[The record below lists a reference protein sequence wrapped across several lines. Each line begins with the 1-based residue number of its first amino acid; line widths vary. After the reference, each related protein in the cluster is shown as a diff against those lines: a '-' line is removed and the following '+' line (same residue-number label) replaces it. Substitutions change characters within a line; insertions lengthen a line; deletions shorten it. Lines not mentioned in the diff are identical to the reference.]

1 MAYDKIITLRGRMDH
16 CLDYVLNE
24 EKTGLANALA
34 YVENPAKT
42 HQLVTGINCEVDTAL
57 SDMRATK
64 KRWDKKG
71 GVLGYHI
78 IHSYAP
84 GEVTPDEAH
93 AAGVEFA
100 QRLLGDKY
108 EIVVATHVDREHLHC
123 HIVFNSVSF
132 VDGKKYRSDFQSYFG
147 DLRGTSNEVS
157 RERGLSVIEPEGHG
171 KHYTEWTA
179 EKQGRK
185 IVMGYVRQDI
195 DTAIAESFT
204 FDTFL
209 AALRRQGYAIK
220 YGSNVKHT
228 TVQPPGGGYVFRL
241 DSLGG
246 GYTEADIRERLAAAR
261 NGEVYELPEQPPPPV
276 PPIFAPRPI
285 PTVKKRYTVQ
295 RGAVP
300 RQPRPKLRG
309 FRALYMR
316 YLYMLNGYHR
326 PRRTPPPFAIRR
338 EVTKLQRYQRQFRF
352 LLQYR
357 IETDSQL
364 VMLGDALQGQIDML
378 VDYRKELYGARREGR
393 DVEAELETVN
403 GKLRSTR
410 RELTI
415 CRQITEDIPKI
426 RDQEQLM
433 RQQEQRD
440 HEAVRDRTDEQVR
453 KEKKGKWM

>member
-1 MAYDKIITLRGRMDH
+1 MAYDKIITLHGRMDH
-16 CLDYVLNE
+16 CIDYVLDE
-24 EKTGLANALA
+24 KKTGFASAMA
-34 YVENPAKT
+34 YVINPAKT
-42 HQLVTGINCEVDTAL
+42 YQLVTGINCDPETAL
-57 SDMRATK
+57 SDMRSTK
-64 KRWDKKG
+64 KRWDKTG
-71 GVLGYHI
+71 GILGYHV

-108 EIVVATHVDREHLHC
+108 EVVVATHIDRAHLHC

-157 RERGLSVIEPEGHG
+157 RERGLSVIEPMGHG

-179 EKQGRK
+179 EKQGRNT
-185 IVMGYVRQDI
+185 VMGLVRQDI
-195 DTAIAESFT
+195 DAAIVESYT
-204 FDTFL
+204 FNSFL
-209 AALRRQGYAIK
+209 AALRRQGYTIK

-228 TVQPPGGGYVFRL
+228 AVSPPGSDFVFRL
-241 DSLGG
+241 NSMGA
-246 GYTEADIRERLAAAR
+246 GYTEADIRERLIAAQK
-261 NGEVYELPEQPPPPV
+261 GVPYEMPTEPMPPPSLILPV
-276 PPIFAPRPI
+276 PQVR
-285 PTVKKRYTVQ
+285 KRYTV
-295 RGAVP
+295 RGNAIP
-300 RQPRPKLRG
+300 CQPRRKLRG
-309 FRALYMR
+309 FRALYLR
-316 YLYMLNGYHR
+316 YLYLLNGYRR
-326 PRRTPPPFAIRR
+326 PRRSMPPFAARK
-338 EVTKLQRYQRQFRF
+338 EVAKLQRYQKQFRF

-364 VMLGDALQGQIDML
+364 AMLGDALQGQIDL
-378 VDYRKELYGARREGR
+378 LADYRKELYGRRREGL
-393 DVEAELETVN
+393 DVEAELGTVN
-403 GKLRSTR
+403 QKLRSTR

-415 CRQITEDIPKI
+415 CRKITEDIPKI

-433 RQQEQRD
+433 RQEERSS

>member
-16 CLDYVLNE
+16 CIDYVLNE

-42 HQLVTGINCEVDTAL
+42 HQLVTGINCDPETAL

-84 GEVTPDEAH
+84 GEVTPEEAH

-100 QRLLGDKY
+100 QRLLGDRY
-108 EIVVATHVDREHLHC
+108 EVVVATHIDRAHLHC

-147 DLRGTSNEVS
+147 DLRGISNEVS
-157 RERGLSVIEPEGHG
+157 WERGLSVIEPEGHG

-179 EKQGRK
+179 EKQGRNT
-185 IVMGYVRQDI
+185 VLGLVRQDI
-195 DTAIAESFT
+195 DAAIAEGFT

-209 AALRRQGYAIK
+209 AALRRQGYTIK

-228 TVQPPGGGYVFRL
+228 TVSPPGSDFVFRL
-241 DSLGG
+241 NSMGA

-261 NGEVYELPEQPPPPV
+261 RGEPYEPPTPEPPAAPPV
-276 PPIFAPRPI
+276 LPVPKLR
-285 PTVKKRYTVQ
+285 KRYTVQ
-295 RGAVP
+295 GGVVP
-300 RQPRPKLRG
+300 RQPRRKLRG
-309 FRALYMR
+309 FRALYVR
-316 YLYMLNGYHR
+316 YLYLLNGYRR
-326 PRRTPPPFAIRR
+326 PRRSMPPFTIRK
-338 EVTKLQRYQRQFRF
+338 EVTKLQRYQKQFRF

-357 IETDSQL
+357 IETDNQL
-364 VMLGDALQGQIDML
+364 AMLGDALQGQIDLL
-378 VDYRKELYGARREGR
+378 VDYRKELYGQRREGL
-393 DVEAELETVN
+393 DVEAELGTVN
-403 GKLRSTR
+403 QKLRSTR

>member
-1 MAYDKIITLRGRMDH
+1 MAYDKIITLHGRMDH
-16 CLDYVLNE
+16 CIDYVLDE
-24 EKTGLANALA
+24 KKTGFASAMA
-34 YVENPAKT
+34 YVINPAKT
-42 HQLVTGINCEVDTAL
+42 YQLVTGINCDPETAL
-57 SDMRATK
+57 SDMRSTK
-64 KRWDKKG
+64 KRWDKTG
-71 GVLGYHI
+71 GILGYHV

-108 EIVVATHVDREHLHC
+108 EVVVATHIDRAHLHC

-157 RERGLSVIEPEGHG
+157 RERGLSVIEPMGHG

-179 EKQGRK
+179 EKQGRNT
-185 IVMGYVRQDI
+185 VMGLVRQDI
-195 DTAIAESFT
+195 DAAIVESYT
-204 FDTFL
+204 FNSFL
-209 AALRRQGYAIK
+209 AALRRQGYTIK

-228 TVQPPGGGYVFRL
+228 AVSPPGSDFVFRL
-241 DSLGG
+241 NSMGA
-246 GYTEADIRERLAAAR
+246 GYTEADIRERLIAAQK
-261 NGEVYELPEQPPPPV
+261 GVPYEMPTEPMPPPSLILPV
-276 PPIFAPRPI
+276 PQVR
-285 PTVKKRYTVQ
+285 KRYTV
-295 RGAVP
+295 RGNAIP
-300 RQPRPKLRG
+300 CQPRRKLRG
-309 FRALYMR
+309 FRALYLR
-316 YLYMLNGYHR
+316 YLYLLNGYRR
-326 PRRTPPPFAIRR
+326 PRRSMPPFAARK
-338 EVTKLQRYQRQFRF
+338 EVAKLQRYQKQFRF

-364 VMLGDALQGQIDML
+364 AMLGDALQGQIDLL
-378 VDYRKELYGARREGR
+378 VDYRRELYGRRREGL
-393 DVEAELETVN
+393 DVEAELGTVN
-403 GKLRSTR
+403 QKLRSTR

-440 HEAVRDRTDEQVR
+440 HESVRDRTDEQVR

>member
-1 MAYDKIITLRGRMDH
+1 MAYDKIITLHGRMDH
-16 CLDYVLNE
+16 CIDYVLNE
-24 EKTGLANALA
+24 EKTGLAAALA
-34 YVENPAKT
+34 YAENPDKT
-42 HQLVTGINCEVDTAL
+42 HQLVTGINCYPDTAL

-64 KRWDKKG
+64 RRWDKKG

-100 QRLLGDKY
+100 RRLLGDKY
-108 EIVVATHVDREHLHC
+108 EVVVATHVDRTHLHC

-157 RERGLSVIEPEGHG
+157 RERGLSVIEPQGHG

-185 IVMGYVRQDI
+185 IVMAGVMQDI
-195 DTAIAESFT
+195 DAAIGESFT
-204 FDTFL
+204 FDSFL
-209 AALRRQGYAIK
+209 AALRRQGYTIK

-228 TVQPPGGGYVFRL
+228 AVQPPGGDYVFRL
-241 DSLGG
+241 DSLGA
-246 GYTEADIRERLAAAR
+246 GYTEAHIRERLAAAR
-261 NGEVYELPEQPPPPV
+261 NGEAYELPEQPPSPA
-276 PPIFAPRPI
+276 PPIFAPRPV
-285 PTVKKRYTVQ
+285 PQVKKRYTV
-295 RGAVP
+295 RGGVP
-300 RQPRPKLRG
+300 RQPRRKLRG
-309 FRALYMR
+309 FRALYLR
-316 YLYMLNGYHR
+316 YLYLLNGYRR
-326 PRRTPPPFAIRR
+326 PRRTPPPFSVHK
-338 EVTKLQRYQRQFRF
+338 EVAKLQRYQKQFYF

-364 VMLGDALQGQIDML
+364 AMLGDALQGQIDLL
-378 VDYRKELYGARREGR
+378 VDYRRELYGARREGR

-403 GKLRSTR
+403 DKLRSTR

-415 CRQITEDIPKI
+415 CRKITEDIPKI
-426 RDQEQLM
+426 RNQEQLM
-433 RQQEQRD
+433 RQEERSS
-440 HEAVRDRTDEQVR
+440 HKAVRD
-453 KEKKGKWM
+453 

>member
-1 MAYDKIITLRGRMDH
+1 MAYDKIITLHRRMDH

-24 EKTGLANALA
+24 EKTSLANALA
-34 YVENPAKT
+34 YIENPVKT
-42 HQLVTGINCEVDTAL
+42 HRLVTGINCEADTAL

-132 VDGKKYRSDFQSYFG
+132 VDGKKYRSDFKSYFE

-185 IVMGYVRQDI
+185 TVLGFVRQDI

-209 AALRRQGYAIK
+209 AALRRQGYTIK

-241 DSLGG
+241 DSMGA

-261 NGEVYELPEQPPPPV
+261 RGETYEMPTPPPTSI
-276 PPIFAPRPI
+276 PPIPSIPPRR
-285 PTVKKRYTVQ
+285 KRYTVRQ
-295 RGAVP
+295 GTAP
-300 RQPRPKLRG
+300 HQPRRKLRG

-316 YLYMLNGYHR
+316 YLYILNGHRRPHR
-326 PRRTPPPFAIRR
+326 PPPPFAVRK

-357 IETDSQL
+357 IDTDNQL
-364 VMLGDALQGQIDML
+364 AMLGDALQGQIDLL
-378 VDYRKELYGARREGR
+378 VDYRRELYEARREGR

-415 CRQITEDIPKI
+415 CRQITEDIPRI

-433 RQQEQRD
+433 RQQERRG
-440 HEAVRDRTDEQVR
+440 HEAVRDQTDEQVR

>member
-16 CLDYVLNE
+16 CIDYVLNE

-34 YVENPAKT
+34 YAENPAKT
-42 HQLVTGINCEVDTAL
+42 HQLVTGINCDPETAL
-57 SDMRATK
+57 SDMRSTK

-84 GEVTPDEAH
+84 GEVTPEEAH

-108 EIVVATHVDREHLHC
+108 EVVVATHIDRAHLHC

-157 RERGLSVIEPEGHG
+157 RERGLSVIEPQGHG

-185 IVMGYVRQDI
+185 TVMGFVRQDI

-209 AALRRQGYAIK
+209 AALRRQGYTVK
-220 YGSNVKHT
+220 SGKKVKHT
-228 TVQPPGGGYVFRL
+228 AVTPPGSDHVFRL
-241 DSLGG
+241 DSLGD

-261 NGEVYELPEQPPPPV
+261 RGEPYEMPAQPPPPT
-276 PPIFAPRPI
+276 PPIQHVPR
-285 PTVKKRYTVQ
+285 VKKRYTIR

-300 RQPRPKLRG
+300 RQPRRKLRG

-316 YLYMLNGYHR
+316 YLYILNGYRR
-326 PRRTPPPFAIRR
+326 PRQALPPFTLRK

-357 IETDSQL
+357 IDTDSQL
-364 VMLGDALQGQIDML
+364 SMLADALQGQIDLL
-378 VDYRKELYGARREGR
+378 VDYRTELYGQRREGW
-393 DVEAELETVN
+393 DVEAELGTVN
-403 GKLRSTR
+403 EKLRSTR

-426 RDQEQLM
+426 RDQEQLT
-433 RQQEQRD
+433 RRQEQRGQ
-440 HEAVRDRTDEQVR
+440 EAVREHTDEQAR

>member
-16 CLDYVLNE
+16 CLDYVLNV

-42 HQLVTGINCEVDTAL
+42 HRLITGINCEVDTAL

-64 KRWDKKG
+64 KRWDKNG

-108 EIVVATHVDREHLHC
+108 EVVVATHVDREHLHC

-195 DTAIAESFT
+195 DAAIAESFT
-204 FDTFL
+204 FDTVL
-209 AALRRQGYAIK
+209 AALRRQGYTIK

-241 DSLGG
+241 DSMGV

-261 NGEVYELPEQPPPPV
+261 NGEVYELPEQPPP
-276 PPIFAPRPI
+276 
-285 PTVKKRYTVQ
+285 
-295 RGAVP
+295 
-300 RQPRPKLRG
+300 
-309 FRALYMR
+309 
-316 YLYMLNGYHR
+316 MLS
-326 PRRTPPPFAIRR
+326 RRNT
-338 EVTKLQRYQRQFRF
+338 
-352 LLQYR
+352 
-357 IETDSQL
+357 
-364 VMLGDALQGQIDML
+364 
-378 VDYRKELYGARREGR
+378 
-393 DVEAELETVN
+393 
-403 GKLRSTR
+403 
-410 RELTI
+410 
-415 CRQITEDIPKI
+415 
-426 RDQEQLM
+426 
-433 RQQEQRD
+433 
-440 HEAVRDRTDEQVR
+440 
-453 KEKKGKWM
+453 

>member
-108 EIVVATHVDREHLHC
+108 EVVVATHVDREHLHC

-157 RERGLSVIEPEGHG
+157 RERGLSVIEPAGHG
-171 KHYTEWTA
+171 KHYAEWTA
-179 EKQGRK
+179 EKQGRNT
-185 IVMGYVRQDI
+185 VLGLVRQDI
-195 DTAIAESFT
+195 DAAIAESFT
-204 FDTFL
+204 FDSFL
-209 AALRRQGYAIK
+209 AALRRQGYTIRNGANI
-220 YGSNVKHT
+220 KHT
-228 TVQPPGGGYVFRL
+228 SVRPPGGDYTFRL
-241 DSLGG
+241 NSMGT
-246 GYTEADIRERLAAAR
+246 GYTEADIRQRLAAAR
-261 NGEVYELPEQPPPPV
+261 NGEIYELPEQPSPA

-285 PTVKKRYTVQ
+285 PTVKKRYTVH
-295 RGAVP
+295 RGTAP
-300 RQPRPKLRG
+300 HQPRRKLRG

-316 YLYMLNGYHR
+316 YLYILNGYRR
-326 PRRTPPPFAIRR
+326 PQRPQPPFVVRK
-338 EVTKLQRYQRQFRF
+338 EVTKLQRYQQQFRF

-357 IETDSQL
+357 IETDNQL
-364 VMLGDALQGQIDML
+364 SMLGDALQGQIDLL
-378 VDYRKELYGARREGR
+378 VDYRKELYGQRREGR
-393 DVEAELETVN
+393 DVEAEMEIIN
-403 GKLRSTR
+403 GKLRATR

-415 CRQITEDIPKI
+415 CRRITEDIPRI

-433 RQQEQRD
+433 RQPERSD
-440 HEAVRDRTDEQVR
+440 HKAVRDRTDEQVG

>member
-1 MAYDKIITLRGRMDH
+1 MAYDKIITLHGRMDH
-16 CLDYVLNE
+16 CIDYVLDE
-24 EKTGLANALA
+24 KKTGFASAMA
-34 YVENPAKT
+34 YVINPAKT
-42 HQLVTGINCEVDTAL
+42 YQLVTGINCDPETAL
-57 SDMRATK
+57 SDMRSTK
-64 KRWDKKG
+64 KRWDKTG
-71 GVLGYHI
+71 GILGYHV

-108 EIVVATHVDREHLHC
+108 EVVVATHIDRAHLHC

-157 RERGLSVIEPEGHG
+157 RERGLSVIEPMGHG

-179 EKQGRK
+179 EKQGRNT
-185 IVMGYVRQDI
+185 VMGLVRQDI
-195 DTAIAESFT
+195 DAAIVESYT
-204 FDTFL
+204 FNSFL
-209 AALRRQGYAIK
+209 AALRRQGYTIK

-228 TVQPPGGGYVFRL
+228 AVSPPGSDFVFRL
-241 DSLGG
+241 NSMGA
-246 GYTEADIRERLAAAR
+246 GYTEADIRERLIAAQK
-261 NGEVYELPEQPPPPV
+261 GVPYEMPTEPMPPPSLILPV
-276 PPIFAPRPI
+276 PQVR
-285 PTVKKRYTVQ
+285 KRYTV
-295 RGAVP
+295 RGNAIP
-300 RQPRPKLRG
+300 CQPRRKLRG
-309 FRALYMR
+309 FRALYLR
-316 YLYMLNGYHR
+316 YLYLLNGYRR
-326 PRRTPPPFAIRR
+326 PRRSMPPFAARK
-338 EVTKLQRYQRQFRF
+338 EVAKLQRYQKQFRF

-364 VMLGDALQGQIDML
+364 AMLGDALQGQIDL
-378 VDYRKELYGARREGR
+378 LADYRKELYGRRREGL
-393 DVEAELETVN
+393 DVEAELGTVN
-403 GKLRSTR
+403 QKLRSTR

-433 RQQEQRD
+433 RQQEQSS
-440 HEAVRDRTDEQVR
+440 HESVRDRTDEQVR

>member
-1 MAYDKIITLRGRMDH
+1 MAYDKIITLHGRMDH
-16 CLDYVLNE
+16 CIDYVLDE
-24 EKTGLANALA
+24 KKTGFASAMA
-34 YVENPAKT
+34 YVINPAKT
-42 HQLVTGINCEVDTAL
+42 YQLVTGINCDPETAL
-57 SDMRATK
+57 SDMRSTK
-64 KRWDKKG
+64 KRWDKTG
-71 GVLGYHI
+71 GILGYHV

-108 EIVVATHVDREHLHC
+108 EVVVATHIDRAHLHC

-157 RERGLSVIEPEGHG
+157 RERGLSVIEPMGHG

-179 EKQGRK
+179 EKQGRNT
-185 IVMGYVRQDI
+185 VMGLVRQDI
-195 DTAIAESFT
+195 DAAIVESYT
-204 FDTFL
+204 FNSFL
-209 AALRRQGYAIK
+209 AALRRQGYTIK

-228 TVQPPGGGYVFRL
+228 AVSPPGSDFVFRL
-241 DSLGG
+241 NSMGA
-246 GYTEADIRERLAAAR
+246 GYTEADIRERLIAAQK
-261 NGEVYELPEQPPPPV
+261 GVPYEMPTEPMPPPSLILPV
-276 PPIFAPRPI
+276 PQVR
-285 PTVKKRYTVQ
+285 KRYTV
-295 RGAVP
+295 RGNAIP
-300 RQPRPKLRG
+300 CQPRRKLRG
-309 FRALYMR
+309 FRALYLR
-316 YLYMLNGYHR
+316 YLYLLNGYRR
-326 PRRTPPPFAIRR
+326 PRRSMPPFAARK
-338 EVTKLQRYQRQFRF
+338 EVAKLQRYQKQFRF

-364 VMLGDALQGQIDML
+364 AMLGDALQGQIDLL
-378 VDYRKELYGARREGR
+378 VDYRQELYGARREGR
-393 DVEAELETVN
+393 DVGTELETVN
-403 GKLRSTR
+403 GKLHSTR

-415 CRQITEDIPKI
+415 CRKITEDIPKI

-433 RQQEQRD
+433 RQEERSS

>member
-16 CLDYVLNE
+16 CIDYVLNE
-24 EKTGLANALA
+24 EKTGLAAALA
-34 YVENPAKT
+34 YAENPAKT
-42 HQLVTGINCEVDTAL
+42 HRLVTGINCDPETAL
-57 SDMRATK
+57 SDMRSTK

-108 EIVVATHVDREHLHC
+108 EVVVATHVDRHHLHC

-157 RERGLSVIEPEGHG
+157 RERGLSVIEPAGHG

-185 IVMGYVRQDI
+185 IVLGGVRQDI
-195 DTAIAESFT
+195 DAAIAESFT
-204 FDTFL
+204 FDSFL
-209 AALRRQGYAIK
+209 AALRRQGYTIK

-228 TVQPPGGGYVFRL
+228 AVQPPGGDYVFRL
-241 DSLGG
+241 DSMGA
-246 GYTEADIRERLAAAR
+246 GYTETDIRERLAAVR
-261 NGEVYELPEQPPPPV
+261 RGEPYEMPAPPSTVPIPPV
-276 PPIFAPRPI
+276 RPV
-285 PTVKKRYTVQ
+285 PQVRRRYTV
-295 RGAVP
+295 RGGAVP
-300 RQPRPKLRG
+300 HQPRRKLRG

-316 YLYMLNGYHR
+316 YLYMLNSYR
-326 PRRTPPPFAIRR
+326 KPRRTPPPAAIRKD
-338 EVTKLQRYQRQFRF
+338 VAKLQRYQRQFRF
-352 LLQYR
+352 LMQYR
-357 IETDSQL
+357 IDTDSQL
-364 VMLGDALQGQIDML
+364 AMLGDALQGQIDLL
-378 VDYRKELYGARREGR
+378 VDYRRELYEARREGR

-415 CRQITEDIPKI
+415 CRKITEDIPKI
-426 RDQEQLM
+426 RDREQLT
-433 RQQEQRD
+433 RQQEQRG

>member
-1 MAYDKIITLRGRMDH
+1 MAYDKMITLRGRMDH

-24 EKTGLANALA
+24 EKTGLANVLA
-34 YVENPAKT
+34 YIENPAKT
-42 HQLVTGINCEVDTAL
+42 HRLVTGINCEADTAL

-132 VDGKKYRSDFQSYFG
+132 VDGKKYRSDFKSYFE

-185 IVMGYVRQDI
+185 TVLGFVRQDI
-195 DTAIAESFT
+195 DAAIAESFT

-209 AALRRQGYAIK
+209 AALRRQGYTIK

-241 DSLGG
+241 DSMGA

-261 NGEVYELPEQPPPPV
+261 RGETYEMPTPPPPSM
-276 PPIFAPRPI
+276 PPIPPAPPRR
-285 PTVKKRYTVQ
+285 KRYTVRQ
-295 RGAVP
+295 GTAP
-300 RQPRPKLRG
+300 HQPRRKLRG

-316 YLYMLNGYHR
+316 YLYILNGHRRPHR
-326 PRRTPPPFAIRR
+326 PPPPFAVRK

-357 IETDSQL
+357 IDTDNQL
-364 VMLGDALQGQIDML
+364 AMLGDALQGQIDLL
-378 VDYRKELYGARREGR
+378 VDYRRELYEARREGR

-415 CRQITEDIPKI
+415 CRQITEDIPRI

-433 RQQEQRD
+433 RQQERRG
-440 HEAVRDRTDEQVR
+440 HEAVRDQTDEQVR